1 MTKQKQNHIKIKNT
15 CIIIVAICSAITLFT
30 LLRFFALGESSLVH
44 QNASFKVCVKLMPL
58 SVFLLFALF
67 GYTQITDKTPSIQSK
82 ISVCD
87 RIAFGLSSIVLL
99 SDFFLSRNIYCL
111 VCIFFAI
118 VLCLYGISMLFVRL
132 KEKYKCK
139 SLGFGSL
146 AVIVFIIPAEFNA
159 RHIQLVKSIF
169 PVVPWVFGVVGL
181 FVSILY
187 IVLNIKKYPFKYD
200 KITIVAIVFLCCTL
214 SVYIP
219 NITLKTINHSLAPSE
234 PVRKHC
240 RVVDKHIEL
249 GRHRRL
255 YYITVKI
262 SDSKETLK
270 VSKDIF
276 ENVEKTELLA
286 IDFYQGALGVEYF
299 IPDYF

>member
-1 MTKQKQNHIKIKNT
+1 MTKQKQNHTKIKNT

-58 SVFLLFALF
+58 SVFLLFTIF
-67 GYTQITDKTPSIQSK
+67 DHNPVTNSDPQQQSK
-82 ISVCD
+82 TFVAD
-87 RIAFGLSSIVLL
+87 RIIFALSSVVLL
-99 SDFFLSRNIYCL
+99 SDFFLNRNIYCL
-111 VCIFFAI
+111 VCIVFAI
-118 VLCLYGISMLFVRL
+118 VLCLYGASMLFVRL
-132 KEKYKCK
+132 KQKHKCK

-146 AVIVFIIPAEFNA
+146 AAIVFIIPAEFNV

-169 PVVPWVFGVVGL
+169 PVVPWIFCVVGV

-187 IVLNIKKYPFKYD
+187 IVLSIKKQPFKYD
-200 KITIVAIVFLCCTL
+200 IITIVIIVFLCCTL

-219 NITLKTINHSLAPSE
+219 NLTLKTINHSLAPSE
-234 PVRKHC
+234 PVRKYC
-240 RVVDKHIEL
+240 RVIDKYIEL
-249 GRHRRL
+249 GHHRRL

-276 ENVEKTELLA
+276 DSIEKTELLA